1 MLMSQVLSAIQSHTS
16 VYSLNLHC
24 TLSANIGNNF
34 ICLSNIADLRKHIKD
49 VNIEYMHTR
58 V

>member
-24 TLSANIGNNF
+24 TANIGNNF

-49 VNIEYMHTR
+49 VNIEYMHTH